1 MPEDELIRGKAMNN
15 IIDAVYENGVFK
27 PIGEVQVKE
36 HEKVTLKVIL
46 SDDWGKRFNQI
57 IEKIQQKTS
66 RFSSEEIESDITH
79 ALRETREDKYG
90 R

>member
-1 MPEDELIRGKAMNN
+1 MNN

-27 PIGEVQVKE
+27 PLGEVQVKE

-46 SDDWGKRFNQI
+46 SDDWGKRFAQI
-57 IEKIQQKTS
+57 IEKNPAENLTI
-66 RFSSEEIESDITH
+66 FSGGNRIRHYPS
-79 ALRETREDKYG
+79 AKRNQG